1 MKILIID
8 NFDSF
13 TQNIAQYLYEVTQTV
28 PVIVQNTAS
37 FDELELDSFDAI
49 VISPGPG
56 HPKNRDDFGVCAE
69 VIRRARQPI
78 LGICLGHQGIVQEM
92 GGAVRHAP
100 APVHGYC
107 SEILHT
113 GEGLFQNLPRRFEAV
128 RYHSLACEQLPA
140 SIKCTAWT
148 EDGLVMAIAHKTKP
162 LYGVQFHPESIA
174 SQHGHALLKNFVD
187 LAALRLRQPAT
198 EPPAPADLA
207 GLAIAWQELGGPL
220 NMVLSWRPYPA
231 CASPEETFRHHF
243 AADKHAFWLDSEGS
257 APGQA
262 RFSIMGSGS
271 GPNAIRLSY
280 VLAERKLSLE
290 KAGESRSLRGD
301 VFSLIREL
309 QQTVHASAPSDF
321 PCPFHGG
328 LIGYFGYELKEL
340 AGGSLKHKSRYP
352 DACFVFTPHFI
363 VFDHQENTAYECL
376 LTEAG
381 RAPNWSAPLAPPPA
395 AAARRQDPPPFR
407 PGAVNLSSV
416 RLADESRQ
424 YLHKIQQS
432 LQYIADGESY
442 EICLT
447 NRASIPYRG
456 DPLNAYRKMRH
467 ASPVPYGAYLACGG
481 FSILSASPET
491 FLKIDQ
497 AGGIESRPI
506 KGTRPRGLTEEQDRQ
521 LHADLASS
529 AKDKAENLMI
539 VDLVRHDLNR
549 ICAPGSVHVP
559 ELFKI
564 ESYSSVHQ
572 LVSTIRGVLRAD
584 VSSVEAVRACF
595 PGGSMTGA
603 PKKRTMEIIDS
614 LESSARGV
622 YSGALGWLSF
632 NGAAELSIVIR
643 TATLDQELAEF
654 GIGGAIVAHSDPQ
667 QELEETLVKASV
679 PVYSFSDGETHE
691 PC

>member
-13 TQNIAQYLYEVTQTV
+13 TQNIAQYLFEVTRTL

-37 FDELELDSFDAI
+37 FDELELERFDAV

-56 HPKNRDDFGVCAE
+56 HPQKQDDFGICSE
-69 VIRRARQPI
+69 VIRRASLPI

-107 SEILHT
+107 SEILHS
-113 GEGLFQNLPRRFEAV
+113 GEGLFQNLPKRFEVV

-148 EDGLVMAIAHKTKP
+148 EDGLVMAIEHKTRP

-174 SQHGHALLKNFVD
+174 SQHGHELLKNFVD
-187 LAALRLRQPAT
+187 LAALHRQQPSPGLSAPGGT
-198 EPPAPADLA
+198 ELTT
-207 GLAIAWQELGGPL
+207 LWQELGGPL
-220 NMVLSWRPYPA
+220 NMVFSWRPYPA
-231 CASPEETFRHHF
+231 CASPEETFRQHF
-243 AADKHAFWLDSEGS
+243 ASDKHAFWLDSEGS

-271 GPNAIRLSY
+271 GPDAIRLSY
-280 VLAERKLSLE
+280 VLADRKLSLARADE
-290 KAGESRSLRGD
+290 NRCLRGD
-301 VFSLIREL
+301 VFSLLREL
-309 QQTVHASAPSDF
+309 QQAVHASAPSDL

-328 LIGYFGYELKEL
+328 LVGYFGYELKEL
-340 AGGSLKHKSRYP
+340 AGGSQKHTSRHP
-352 DACFVFTPHFI
+352 DAYFVFTPHFL
-363 VFDHQENTAYECL
+363 VFDHQENAAYECL

-381 RAPNWSAPLAPPPA
+381 RAPNWNGRLSPPSATKAC
-395 AAARRQDPPPFR
+395 RQDPPPFR

-416 RLADESRQ
+416 RLADESSQ

-432 LQYIADGESY
+432 LQYITDGESY

-447 NRASIPYRG
+447 NRASLPYRG

-491 FLKIDQ
+491 FLKIDR
-497 AGGIESRPI
+497 AGGVVSRPI
-506 KGTRPRGLTEEQDRQ
+506 KGTRPRGLTEAQDRQ

-549 ICAPGSVHVP
+549 ICEPGSVHVP

-572 LVSTIRGVLRAD
+572 LVSTIRGTLRSD

-632 NGAAELSIVIR
+632 NGALELSIVIR
-643 TATLDQELAEF
+643 TATVDQELAEF
-654 GIGGAIVAHSDPQ
+654 GIGGAIVAHSDPG

-679 PVYSFSDGETHE
+679 PVYSFSHGETHE